1 MKLHIG
7 GEQAHPDWKILNVQ
21 AGPDVDYLGN
31 CTDLSQ
37 FADASIE
44 AIYAAHVFEHLDYQ
58 TELQQTLAECH
69 RVLARGGE
77 LMVSVPNLGVLC
89 QLFAAEG
96 LTEVQR
102 FRIMR
107 MIFGGQTDAYDFHK
121 VGLIEDFL
129 VNYFR
134 QSGFARWRRVEEFSV
149 FDDASGLRVGEYLIS
164 LNMIATK

>member
-69 RVLARGGE
+69 RVLAGGGE
-77 LMVSVPNLGVLC
+77 FLGVLGI
-89 QLFAAEG
+89 LG
-96 LTEVQR
+96 EVMD
-102 FRIMR
+102 FVRI
-107 MIFGGQTDAYDFHK
+107 IG
-121 VGLIEDFL
+121 
-129 VNYFR
+129 
-134 QSGFARWRRVEEFSV
+134 
-149 FDDASGLRVGEYLIS
+149 
-164 LNMIATK
+164 

>member
-7 GEQAHPDWKILNVQ
+7 GEEAHLDWKILNVQ
-21 AGPDVDYLGN
+21 AGPDVDFFGN

-69 RVLARGGE
+69 RVLAPAGE

-89 QLFAAEG
+89 QLFAADG
-96 LTEVQR
+96 MTEIQR

-107 MIFGGQTDAYDFHK
+107 MIFGGQIDEFDFHK

-149 FDDASGLRVGEYLIS
+149 FDDDSSLRVGEYLIS

>member
-7 GEQAHPDWKILNVQ
+7 GEEAHPDWKILNIQ

-69 RVLARGGE
+69 RVLAGGGE

-89 QLFAAEG
+89 QLFAADG
-96 LTEVQR
+96 MTEIQR

-107 MIFGGQTDAYDFHK
+107 MIFGGQINEFDFHK

-149 FDDASGLRVGEYLIS
+149 FDDDSSLRVGEYLIS